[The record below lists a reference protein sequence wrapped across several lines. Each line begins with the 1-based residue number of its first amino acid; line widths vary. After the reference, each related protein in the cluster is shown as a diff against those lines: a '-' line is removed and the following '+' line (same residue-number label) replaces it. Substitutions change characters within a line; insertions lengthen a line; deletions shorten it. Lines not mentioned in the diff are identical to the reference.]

1 MTVTIISDA
10 MTATPEVFSIAGGQ
24 DIIVLLAVAG
34 ARVSDDVIIE
44 ADNGDVAIIDVD
56 VTPLRTETVTKTV
69 VDATVKISAR
79 TADSWAFNAPAGA
92 VLNVSVSAG
101 NDFDTWLTDDTTGD
115 SVAGTVFGDTL
126 RASYETDP
134 LVEGPHTLVVSN
146 RGAILFSRTV
156 TVLAEIRW
164 EQPIPAAD

>member
-1 MTVTIISDA
+1 MQVAVRDLTIPANRSTAEFTVSNTGELPLTVTIISDA

-79 TADSWAFNAPAGA
+79 TADSWAFKAPAGA

-101 NDFDTWLTDDTTGD
+101 MTSTHG
-115 SVAGTVFGDTL
+115 
-126 RASYETDP
+126 
-134 LVEGPHTLVVSN
+134 
-146 RGAILFSRTV
+146 
-156 TVLAEIRW
+156 
-164 EQPIPAAD
+164 

>member
-1 MTVTIISDA
+1 MGIQCTGRCRAECI
-10 MTATPEVFSIAGGQ
+10 
-24 DIIVLLAVAG
+24 
-34 ARVSDDVIIE
+34 RVS
-44 ADNGDVAIIDVD
+44 
-56 VTPLRTETVTKTV
+56 RY
-69 VDATVKISAR
+69 
-79 TADSWAFNAPAGA
+79 
-92 VLNVSVSAG
+92 
-101 NDFDTWLTDDTTGD
+101 DFDTWLTDDTTGD